1 MQATHPAASQPEHS
15 LGHLHERHSTRYL
28 VTLFIALMSATVFD
42 GYDTAI
48 FHLCTP
54 DIAKTFHMSDPAIGA
69 MATTVRFG
77 GMLSLVVVFFADC
90 YGRKPVIS
98 ITVLAYALF
107 TLFTA
112 LSSGVI
118 SFTVFQTCAQIFLVA
133 EFGVA
138 ITMIAEEFPDETRG
152 RAVSALHI
160 VSLIG
165 VTVAGLLY
173 GHFVETSWGWRG
185 LYFVG
190 LVPLLLIAYLRR
202 RVKETVRFNAVQ
214 AERRRITKDYSD
226 MHLAARELYSAFTGK
241 YCWRVVVVALLWNSI
256 GMIGG
261 PMISFFS
268 LYARRDHHWTSK
280 EVGFA
285 IIIAYLMGAAGGL
298 ISGQLMDRFGRRITA
313 SIFYLGSA
321 AAMVALFTVHGFEA
335 MFSAEIATMFFY
347 QASRAATSAIST
359 ELFPTEIRATGYSL
373 CVQAF
378 GQIGWALSPII
389 IGVSAEVMG
398 GLGHAAALFAIG
410 PVLGVVLIVLAVPET
425 LGKTLEELSP

>member
-1 MQATHPAASQPEHS
+1 MQQATSKAGVSLRPLPARSAS
-15 LGHLHERHSTRYL
+15 YL

-54 DIAKTFHMSDPAIGA
+54 DIAKTFHMSDPAIGV

-77 GMLSLVVVFFADC
+77 GMLSLLVVFFADC
-90 YGRKPVIS
+90 IGRKPVIS
-98 ITVLAYALF
+98 LTVLAYALF

-112 LSSGVI
+112 VSSGVA
-118 SFTVFQTCAQIFLVA
+118 SFTLFQTCAQIFLVA

-138 ITMIAEEFPDETRG
+138 ITIIAEEFPDESRG
-152 RAVSALHI
+152 RAISGLHI

-185 LYFVG
+185 LYLLG
-190 LVPLLLIAYLRR
+190 LGPLLLVAYLRR
-202 RVKETVRFNAVQ
+202 RVKETRRFEATQ
-214 AERRRITKDYSD
+214 AERRRATKGYSD
-226 MHLAARELYSAFTGK
+226 IRVSASELFQAFTGP
-241 YCWRVVVVALLWNSI
+241 YRSRVLLVAGLWNSI
-256 GMIGG
+256 GLIGG

-268 LYARRDHHWTSK
+268 LYARRDHHWKSHQ
-280 EVGFA
+280 VGYA
-285 IIIAYLMGAAGGL
+285 IIIAYTLGAVGSL
-298 ISGQLMDRFGRRITA
+298 IAGQLMDRIGRKITA
-313 SIFYLGSA
+313 CIFYLGA
-321 AAMVALFTVHGFEA
+321 AASMVVLFTAQTFGM
-335 MFSAEIATMFFY
+335 MFGAEVLTMFCY

-378 GQIGWALSPII
+378 GQIGWALAPII
-389 IGVSAEVMG
+389 IGLTSKPMG
-398 GLGHAAALFAIG
+398 GLGNAAALFAAG
-410 PVLGVVLIVLAVPET
+410 PLFGVVLIALLVPET

>member
-1 MQATHPAASQPEHS
+1 MQATRQVTKAGPAPAPFPP
-15 LGHLHERHSTRYL
+15 RSTRYL

-69 MATTVRFG
+69 MATAVRFG
-77 GMLSLVVVFFADC
+77 GMLSLLVVFFADC
-90 YGRKPVIS
+90 VGRKPVIS
-98 ITVLAYALF
+98 LTVLAYALF

-112 LSSGVI
+112 LSSGVA
-118 SFTVFQTCAQIFLVA
+118 SFTLFQTCAQIFLVA

-138 ITMIAEEFPDETRG
+138 ITMIAEEFPDQSRG
-152 RAVSALHI
+152 RAVSGLHI

-173 GHFVETSWGWRG
+173 GHFVETRWGWRG
-185 LYFVG
+185 LYLLG
-190 LVPLLLIAYLRR
+190 LGPLLLIAWLRR
-202 RVKETVRFNAVQ
+202 RVKETARFEAIQ
-214 AERRRITKDYSD
+214 RERRRATKGYSEI
-226 MHLAARELYSAFTGK
+226 RETAGELFRAFTGR
-241 YCWRVVVVALLWNSI
+241 YRWRVLLVAGLWNSI
-256 GMIGG
+256 GLIGG

-268 LYARRDHHWTSK
+268 LYARRDHHWKSHQ
-280 EVGFA
+280 VGYA
-285 IIIAYLMGAAGGL
+285 IIIAYVMGAVGSL
-298 ISGQLMDRFGRRITA
+298 ICGQLMDRFGRRIA
-313 SIFYLGSA
+313 ACIFYLGASA
-321 AAMVALFTVHGFEA
+321 CMVVLFTARSFGA
-335 MFSAEIATMFFY
+335 MFAAEIATMFCY

-378 GQIGWALSPII
+378 GQIGWALAPII
-389 IGVSAEVMG
+389 IGLASGPMG

-410 PVLGVVLIVLAVPET
+410 PVIGVLLILLLVPET

>member
-1 MQATHPAASQPEHS
+1 MQARQPAISKAGPSIPA
-15 LGHLHERHSTRYL
+15 LPARSTRYL
-28 VTLFIALMSATVFD
+28 ITLFIALMSATVFD

-77 GMLSLVVVFFADC
+77 GMLSLAVVFFADC
-90 YGRKPVIS
+90 IGRKPVIS
-98 ITVLAYALF
+98 LTVIAYALF

-112 LSSGVI
+112 LSSGVA
-118 SFTVFQTCAQIFLVA
+118 SFTLFQTCAQIFLVA

-138 ITMIAEEFPDETRG
+138 ITMIAEEFPDESRG
-152 RAVSALHI
+152 RAVSGLHI

-173 GHFVETSWGWRG
+173 GHFVETRWGWRG
-185 LYFVG
+185 LYLLG
-190 LVPLLLIAYLRR
+190 LGPLLMVAYLRR
-202 RVKETVRFNAVQ
+202 RVKETARFEAVQ
-214 AERRRITKDYSD
+214 AERRRATHGYSE
-226 MHLAARELYSAFTGK
+226 MGMAARELWGAFTGR
-241 YCWRVVVVALLWNSI
+241 YRGRVVLIAALWNSI
-256 GMIGG
+256 GLIGG

-280 EVGFA
+280 QVGFA
-285 IIIAYLMGAAGGL
+285 IIIAYVMGAVGSL
-298 ISGQLMDRFGRRITA
+298 ICGQLMDRLGRRITA
-313 SIFYLGSA
+313 CVFYLGA
-321 AAMVALFTVHGFEA
+321 AASMVVLFTAQTFAA
-335 MFSAEIATMFFY
+335 MFAAEIATMFCY

-378 GQIGWALSPII
+378 GQIGWALAPII
-389 IGVSAEVMG
+389 IGLTSKPMG
-398 GLGHAAALFAIG
+398 GLGNAAALFSVG
-410 PVLGVVLIVLAVPET
+410 PLFGVVLIALLVPET

>member
-1 MQATHPAASQPEHS
+1 LPA
-15 LGHLHERHSTRYL
+15 RSTSYL

-54 DIAKTFHMSDPAIGA
+54 DIAKTFHMSDPAIGM

-77 GMLSLVVVFFADC
+77 GMLSLLVVFFADC
-90 YGRKPVIS
+90 IGRKPVIS

-112 LSSGVI
+112 LSSGVA
-118 SFTVFQTCAQIFLVA
+118 SFTLFQTCAQIFLVA

-138 ITMIAEEFPDETRG
+138 ITMIAEEFPDESRG
-152 RAVSALHI
+152 RAISGLHI

-173 GHFVETSWGWRG
+173 GHFVETRWGWRG
-185 LYFVG
+185 LYFLG
-190 LVPLLLIAYLRR
+190 LGPLLLIAYLRR
-202 RVKETVRFNAVQ
+202 RVKETGRFEAMQ
-214 AERRRITKDYSD
+214 SERRRATKGYSD
-226 MHLAARELYSAFTGK
+226 IRASASELFRAFTGP
-241 YCWRVVVVALLWNSI
+241 YRARVLLVAGLWNSI
-256 GMIGG
+256 GLIGG

-268 LYARRDHHWTSK
+268 LYARRDHHWKSHQ
-280 EVGFA
+280 VGYA
-285 IIIAYLMGAAGGL
+285 IIVAYMLGAVGSLIA
-298 ISGQLMDRFGRRITA
+298 GQLMDRIGRKITA
-313 SIFYLGSA
+313 CIFYLGA
-321 AAMVALFTVHGFEA
+321 AASMVVLFTAQTFGV
-335 MFSAEIATMFFY
+335 MFVAEVLTMFCY

-378 GQIGWALSPII
+378 GQIGWALAPII
-389 IGVSAEVMG
+389 IGLASKPMG
-398 GLGHAAALFAIG
+398 GLGNAAALFAIG
-410 PVLGVVLIVLAVPET
+410 PLFGVLLIALLVPET

>member
-1 MQATHPAASQPEHS
+1 VPPLPA
-15 LGHLHERHSTRYL
+15 RSTRYL
-28 VTLFIALMSATVFD
+28 ITLFIALMSATVFD

-77 GMLSLVVVFFADC
+77 GMLSLLVVFFADC
-90 YGRKPVIS
+90 IGRKPVIS
-98 ITVLAYALF
+98 LTVLAYALF

-112 LSSGVI
+112 LSSGVG
-118 SFTVFQTCAQIFLVA
+118 SFTLFQTCAQIFLVA

-138 ITMIAEEFPDETRG
+138 ITMIAEEFPDESRG

-173 GHFVETSWGWRG
+173 GRFVETSWGWRG
-185 LYFVG
+185 LYLLG
-190 LVPLLLIAYLRR
+190 LGPLLFVALLRR
-202 RVKETVRFNAVQ
+202 RLKETVRFEAVQ
-214 AERRRITKDYSD
+214 RERRRATKGYEIR
-226 MHLAARELYSAFTGK
+226 ATAGELFRAFTGQ
-241 YCWRVVVVALLWNSI
+241 YRGRVLLVAALWNSI
-256 GMIGG
+256 GLIGG

-268 LYARRDHHWTSK
+268 LYARRDHHWKSHQ
-280 EVGFA
+280 VGFA
-285 IIIAYLMGAAGGL
+285 IIIAYAMGAIGSL
-298 ISGQLMDRFGRRITA
+298 ICGHLMDRFGRRLTA
-313 SIFYLGSA
+313 CVFYLGA
-321 AAMVALFTVHGFEA
+321 AASMVVLFTAQSFDV
-335 MFSAEIATMFFY
+335 MFGAEIATMFCY

-378 GQIGWALSPII
+378 GQIGWALAPII
-389 IGVSAEVMG
+389 IGLTSKPMG
-398 GLGHAAALFAIG
+398 GLGHAAALFAVG
-410 PVLGVVLIVLAVPET
+410 PLFGIALIALLVPET